1 MVTSNVTTVKNLQLK
16 GSSKKLKC
24 PFGNTYNGQSDLSSI
39 GLTFC
44 NTISDTL
51 KRISN
56 LDTFENNW
64 KNIYPKNLEILI
76 RLFKFTFAYKFKH
89 PHFYL

>member
-24 PFGNTYNGQSDLSSI
+24 PFRNTYNGQSDLSSI

-64 KNIYPKNLEILI
+64 K
-76 RLFKFTFAYKFKH
+76 KH
-89 PHFYL
+89 LSKKLRDSN